1 MKVAAV
7 VSTKGGPGK
16 TTVGAN
22 LGAFCAD
29 AGVRTLL
36 IDLDNQPSLSSFYN
50 LSHEAPGGTYQL
62 ITSNETRPDQIISQT
77 YIPNLSLIKSND
89 PFNLLSNLL
98 LHAAD
103 GRLRLKN
110 LMPAFAQDFDLILID
125 TQGARS
131 IVLEMALL
139 GSQMAVS
146 PITPDMLTAREFQ
159 RGMLQLYRD
168 LEPLAA
174 LGAVTPMEVDS
185 STWKNNSYHS
195 AVLRSPENHRWVTA
209 MDIAIGQAKCLDDPV
224 MRAVLVAIA
233 DWKLD
238 KRRFGQVCE
247 LPGWSRLSLE
257 ARALVEASHSYYQ
270 FGTFPSEDLVSLT
283 PPSLVSGIQ
292 KKEPSDE

>member
-77 YIPNLSLIKSND
+77 CIPNLSLIKSND

-139 GSQMAVS
+139 GSQVAIS

-174 LGAVTPMEVDS
+174 LGAVTPVLNILINKLDA
-185 STWKNNSYHS
+185 TNDANLIYHTLTETFS
-195 AVLRSPENHRWVTA
+195 DHPKIQMVETTIPAAVSFRRAATEGIPAHRLEYRLPTHRRSPTA
-209 MDIAIGQAKCLDDPV
+209 FKVIK
-224 MRAVLVAIA
+224 
-233 DWKLD
+233 
-238 KRRFGQVCE
+238 E
-247 LPGWSRLSLE
+247 LSMELFPEWRSKFEALSEERLSHNVSFLSK
-257 ARALVEASHSYYQ
+257 RAALGRAAV
-270 FGTFPSEDLVSLT
+270 
-283 PPSLVSGIQ
+283 
-292 KKEPSDE
+292 

>member
-77 YIPNLSLIKSND
+77 IIPNLSLIKSND

-139 GSQMAVS
+139 GSQVATGVPS
-146 PITPDMLTAREFQ
+146 GLDALDQVTGGFQDADLIVIAARPSM
-159 RGMLQLYRD
+159 GKTSLALSLVD
-168 LEPLAA
+168 AA
-174 LGAVTPMEVDS
+174 LQQKPTNTVQIYSQEMPAHTLSGKTRS
-185 STWKNNSYHS
+185 RSTK
-195 AVLRSPENHRWVTA
+195 RSVQT
-209 MDIAIGQAKCLDDPV
+209 
-224 MRAVLVAIA
+224 
-233 DWKLD
+233 
-238 KRRFGQVCE
+238 
-247 LPGWSRLSLE
+247 
-257 ARALVEASHSYYQ
+257 
-270 FGTFPSEDLVSLT
+270 
-283 PPSLVSGIQ
+283 
-292 KKEPSDE
+292 

>member
-1 MKVAAV
+1 MKVVAV

-77 YIPNLSLIKSND
+77 IIPNLSLIKSND

-139 GSQMAVS
+139 GSQVAIS

-174 LGAVTPMEVDS
+174 LGAVTP
-185 STWKNNSYHS
+185 
-195 AVLRSPENHRWVTA
+195 VLNIV
-209 MDIAIGQAKCLDDPV
+209 IN
-224 MRAVLVAIA
+224 
-233 DWKLD
+233 KLD
-238 KRRFGQVCE
+238 ATNDAN
-247 LPGWSRLSLE
+247 LIY
-257 ARALVEASHSYYQ
+257 H
-270 FGTFPSEDLVSLT
+270 TLT
-283 PPSLVSGIQ
+283 
-292 KKEPSDE
+292 E